1 MTRAVVAMACL
12 ALAMAAAPAGAQQ
25 IADPLLV
32 RGLELEGDG
41 QPRLAAPLY
50 RRALGGADPVTA
62 LLGLERV
69 YAELGMTDSLLVPLD
84 SVVQRLPVDPTVRAV
99 QLRTLR
105 SLRQEGALRAA
116 AEEWRRRAPR
126 DLAPYRE
133 LARLLLADGRP
144 RAADSVIHAAGRAL
158 GSTAALSQE
167 IAHVRAAEGAWEASA
182 EAWRTAL
189 GAETWLSQAATLA
202 LAPAPAAQRAGI
214 RAAFMRAPVL
224 PAARLALASLETR
237 WGTASLGWDALR
249 DLAPDSAAAEA
260 WVTYGELSEL
270 DGRWAHARAAYEA
283 ALRWRASDAL
293 RIRAATAA
301 LAAGDAAAALA
312 LTPLPSRDV
321 DSARVARELLPLH
334 VMALAS
340 VGRPAEAE
348 GVVARY
354 GAHLPPGG
362 RAMLAREI
370 AMGWVRAGDLAR
382 ARPALAAA
390 GEDADSSAAA
400 GWIALYEGDAGAARA
415 ILGRGEERSADVA
428 LALAVLARFRE
439 TRAPAV
445 GAAFLSL
452 ARGDTAAAA
461 RDFATAAARTPA
473 AASLLLLTS
482 ARLHVMDGDST
493 AALRLLDAVAADHAE
508 STEAPEALLLAARVR
523 LARGE
528 RAAAIAQLERL
539 LLTYPVS
546 SLVPIARRELELVRS
561 AVPPSGR

>member
-1 MTRAVVAMACL
+1 MRCMRSMAAGL
-12 ALAMAAAPAGAQQ
+12 ALAAAAMPSGAQH
-25 IADPLLV
+25 IADPLVV

-50 RRALGGADPVTA
+50 RQALGGADPVTA

-84 SVVQRLPVDPTVRAV
+84 SVVRRLPADATVRAV

-116 AEEWRRRAPR
+116 AEDGRQHTPR
-126 DLAPYRE
+126 EVAPYRE

-144 RAADSVIHAAGRAL
+144 RAADSVITAARHAL
-158 GSTAALSQE
+158 GCTASLSQE
-167 IAHVRAAEGAWEASA
+167 LAQIRAAEGAWEASA

-189 GAETWLSQAATLA
+189 TVDTWLTQAASLA
-202 LAPAPAAQRAGI
+202 LASAPAPRRAGV
-214 RAAFMRAPVL
+214 RAAFMRPPVL
-224 PAARLALASLETR
+224 SAARLALASLETR
-237 WGTASLGWDALR
+237 WGSASLGWDALR

-260 WVTYGELSEL
+260 WIAYAELAEL

-283 ALRWRASDAL
+283 ALRWRAIDAL
-293 RIRAATAA
+293 RVRAATAA
-301 LAAGDAAAALA
+301 LATGDAAGALA
-312 LTPLPSRDV
+312 LAPLRTRDA
-321 DSARVARELLPLH
+321 DAAHVARELLPLH
-334 VMALAS
+334 VMALSRLA
-340 VGRPAEAE
+340 RADEAE
-348 GVVARY
+348 RLVTRFGV
-354 GAHLPPGG
+354 HLRPGE

-382 ARPALAAA
+382 ARPALAAS

-400 GWIALYEGDAGAARA
+400 GWIALYEGDAGTARA

-428 LALAVLARFRE
+428 LALAVLARFRDA
-439 TRAPAV
+439 RAPAV

-452 ARGDTAAAA
+452 ARGDTTAAA
-461 RDFATAAARTPA
+461 RDFATAATRVPG

-482 ARLHVMDGDST
+482 ARLHGAVGDT
-493 AALRLLDAVAADHAE
+493 VAALRLLDAVIAGHEE
-508 STEAPEALLLAARVR
+508 STDAPEALLLAARMR

-528 RAAAIAQLERL
+528 RPAAIAQLEQL
-539 LLTYPVS
+539 LLTHPVS
-546 SLVPIARRELELVRS
+546 SLVPIARRELELARGT
-561 AVPPSGR
+561 VPPASP